1 MKINLEPEESIELI
15 LKKKKYLPLRNAD
28 WIKIPMFLISPFLI
42 FTLLLE
48 FKIENIKEGF
58 GLFTISFVM
67 VYLYFFL
74 KVINNYYKRY
84 LVAFKWKYVL
94 TNERLII
101 IKHKNLIEKFFYYN
115 DFPNFECEENAYG
128 NGCLIIGEKEP
139 FFAESYSPTNYNVG
153 INYSEEDFILYNIEN
168 IKNIYNIL
176 KTKVE
181 INNKKVMTESIK

>member
-74 KVINNYYKRY
+74 KVINNYYK
-84 LVAFKWKYVL
+84 
-94 TNERLII
+94 
-101 IKHKNLIEKFFYYN
+101 N
-115 DFPNFECEENAYG
+115 D
-128 NGCLIIGEKEP
+128 
-139 FFAESYSPTNYNVG
+139 
-153 INYSEEDFILYNIEN
+153 
-168 IKNIYNIL
+168 
-176 KTKVE
+176 
-181 INNKKVMTESIK
+181 